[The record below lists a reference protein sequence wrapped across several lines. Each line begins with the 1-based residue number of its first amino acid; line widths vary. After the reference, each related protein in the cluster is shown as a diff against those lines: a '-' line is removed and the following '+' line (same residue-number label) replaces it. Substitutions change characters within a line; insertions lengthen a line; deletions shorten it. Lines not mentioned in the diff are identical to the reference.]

1 MNAPWPIPL
10 HPAAPPACNPF
21 IQRPVQLVEKEP
33 RVPKEVAKAVCAA
46 AMLGAAVSALQQPG
60 VLTSAPVQEQ
70 AKAVQEAFRAASRAT
85 LPQGIPPSMR
95 RRIMGQADEVT
106 RIAARIMPDELW
118 HSPFVVARVMAA
130 HYFIEHQVA
139 HVPSLKHRHEWC
151 DLDRCAYTF
160 VDMLMPDLV
169 EEEERMFALTEEMFL
184 EFRGKEDK
192 KRRVI

>member
-21 IQRPVQLVEKEP
+21 LQKPAQVVEKEP

-60 VLTSAPVQEQ
+60 VLTTE
-70 AKAVQEAFRAASRAT
+70 QEAFRAASRAT
-85 LPQGIPPSMR
+85 LPQGLPSSMR

-118 HSPFVVARVMAA
+118 HSPFVVARIMAA
-130 HYFIEHQVA
+130 HYFVEHQVKN
-139 HVPSLKHRHEWC
+139 VPGLKQKYEWRE
-151 DLDRCAYTF
+151 LDRCTYTF
-160 VDMLMPDLV
+160 LDMLMPDLD
-169 EEEERMFALTEEMFL
+169 EEEERMFALAEEMFL
-184 EFRGKEDK
+184 EFKGKDDK
-192 KRRVI
+192 KRRVV